1 MGAPEGNTNA
11 AKGKRWRDAIEHCVE
26 CWPDQP
32 DLVNCLPLLRGLRVA
47 ARAFVEKM
55 IIDQDIGFFKEFGDR
70 LDGKSHQSIDQTT
83 THAGELVTKIKLE
96 AM

>member
-1 MGAPEGNTNA
+1 
-11 AKGKRWRDAIEHCVE
+11 
-26 CWPDQP
+26 
-32 DLVNCLPLLRGLRVA
+32 
-47 ARAFVEKM
+47 M